1 MINYI
6 IDLSNVIVS
15 PLNTDATFF
24 QVLLY
29 CDNLH
34 GRWHFHEIRAIFLR
48 RYLLKNIALELFLAS
63 RSKLQCFGSSSNLQ
77 LSHCWKLLFNPCNL
91 FLLAAIMFAFTD
103 ENTVR
108 KVVDCLPRVG
118 VGAKY
123 GLPQSRKTSLM
134 TPRQLF
140 KHSDMPQKWQRR
152 EISNFDYLMFLNTV
166 AGRSYNDL
174 NQYPIFP
181 WVLANYTSSTL
192 DLNIASNFRDLSKVI
207 FDFIFYLLKH
217 FSN

>member
-1 MINYI
+1 
-6 IDLSNVIVS
+6 
-15 PLNTDATFF
+15 
-24 QVLLY
+24 
-29 CDNLH
+29 
-34 GRWHFHEIRAIFLR
+34 
-48 RYLLKNIALELFLAS
+48 
-63 RSKLQCFGSSSNLQ
+63 
-77 LSHCWKLLFNPCNL
+77 
-91 FLLAAIMFAFTD
+91 MFAFTD

-166 AGRSYNDL
+166 AGRTYNDL

-181 WVLANYTSSTL
+181 WVLANYTSPTL

-207 FDFIFYLLKH
+207 FDFLFYFNLRYFNIEYGIML
-217 FSN
+217 S

>member
-1 MINYI
+1 
-6 IDLSNVIVS
+6 
-15 PLNTDATFF
+15 
-24 QVLLY
+24 
-29 CDNLH
+29 
-34 GRWHFHEIRAIFLR
+34 
-48 RYLLKNIALELFLAS
+48 
-63 RSKLQCFGSSSNLQ
+63 
-77 LSHCWKLLFNPCNL
+77 
-91 FLLAAIMFAFTD
+91 MFAFTD
-103 ENTVR
+103 ENAVR

-166 AGRSYNDL
+166 AGRTYNDL

-181 WVLANYTSSTL
+181 WVLANYTSPIL
-192 DLNIASNFRDLSKVI
+192 DLNVASNFRDLSKVI
-207 FDFIFYLLKH
+207 LPSFQDILI
-217 FSN
+217 